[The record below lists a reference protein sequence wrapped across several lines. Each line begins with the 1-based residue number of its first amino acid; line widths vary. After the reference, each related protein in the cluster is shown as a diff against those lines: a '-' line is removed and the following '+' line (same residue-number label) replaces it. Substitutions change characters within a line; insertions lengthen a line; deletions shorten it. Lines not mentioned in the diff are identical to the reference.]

1 MDQQSNASHASFG
14 NLKIDAHKLDMLDA
28 RISGEGGIETS
39 FEELS
44 KLSSCTPPRSAMSSD
59 FNDDSKSNKPLV
71 SFENDAEASQA
82 SCQTVHA
89 GNLKPKAKD
98 NNADETPQHGQK
110 QNDDSGITP
119 PSSKKKRTPSKRP
132 ASAIGGRQPTK
143 KQGVSTE
150 SEVQSKKL
158 KTKTKSSE
166 GAKEAD
172 GVSATTSESITAT
185 AVVGSQKEQ
194 QQQQQQQPM
203 EVSSKSESRDMNFYF
218 GAQHSNPSRVH
229 SNPSRSQPSQL
240 SSPPALHSKKEQK
253 SANQKTLHSF
263 LGITT
268 KKNVDKEKKGKEE
281 SGTDVGVGKV
291 GAAKEKQ
298 ASDFVSATSSSATSK
313 QAPHVPTLT
322 SRPKKKKQSSSNKAD
337 TQSEDSINL
346 QLENKRMLSKIEELQ
361 KQLEDANARN
371 NSIRNNQTMIST
383 NLQRQLKSLK
393 TELESVRCENTVKTT
408 KAMDIIEKLVREES
422 IREAKDLRQKLA
434 SDGARLG
441 RLVSSRVGLRSHD
454 HWEDGHDPLVVKLR
468 KAELKKKREALER
481 RREDLSKAQ
490 QAHSNNRAVMS
501 PERSTD
507 TMLDS
512 EASNNYHDLAQMND
526 FDRFEASETIKM
538 HLDEVRREEAKLN
551 EEERALHT
559 EKQGHVR
566 ALKRVASEDS
576 SKFRL
581 KHKVSQICLYVVPK
595 LLINCICLILL
606 LFKILLFSLT
616 TDTFL

>member
-14 NLKIDAHKLDMLDA
+14 NLKIDPHKLDMLDA
-28 RISGEGGIETS
+28 RIIGEGGVESS

-44 KLSSCTPPRSAMSSD
+44 KLSSYTPPRSAMSE

-71 SFENDAEASQA
+71 SFENDGEVSQS

-98 NNADETPQHGQK
+98 NVDKTPQHNGRQK
-110 QNDDSGITP
+110 IDDGGMTP

-132 ASAIGGRQPTK
+132 ASAIGGRNPAK
-143 KQGVSTE
+143 KQAGSIE
-150 SEVQSKKL
+150 SETQSKKL
-158 KTKTKSSE
+158 KTKSKPSEDAKKS
-166 GAKEAD
+166 D
-172 GVSATTSESITAT
+172 VVSATSISESTTVTAG
-185 AVVGSQKEQ
+185 VPSQTEQ
-194 QQQQQQQPM
+194 QQQQQQQQQPT
-203 EVSSKSESRDMNFYF
+203 EALSKNESRDMHYYF
-218 GAQHSNPSRVH
+218 GAH
-229 SNPSRSQPSQL
+229 SNPSRSQPSQV

-263 LGITT
+263 LGITA

-281 SGTDVGVGKV
+281 NSTDAGVSKV

-298 ASDFVSATSSSATSK
+298 ASDVSAISSSSSTLK
-313 QAPHVPTLT
+313 QAPQVTTLT
-322 SRPKKKKQSSSNKAD
+322 SRPNKKKQPNANKDD
-337 TQSEDSINL
+337 TQSESNNL
-346 QLENKRMLSKIEELQ
+346 QLENKRLLSKIEELQ

-393 TELESVRCENTVKTT
+393 SELESVRCETNIKTT
-408 KAMDIIEKLVREES
+408 KGMEVIEKLVREES
-422 IREAKDLRQKLA
+422 IREAKELRQKLA

-454 HWEDGHDPLVVKLR
+454 HWEDGHDPLVVKHR
-468 KAELKKKREALER
+468 KAELKMKREALER
-481 RREDLSKAQ
+481 RREDLAKAQ
-490 QAHSNNRAVMS
+490 ANSGVIMS
-501 PERSTD
+501 PERSTG
-507 TMLDS
+507 TMLES
-512 EASNNYHDLAQMND
+512 GASNNHHDLAQMND
-526 FDRFEASETIKM
+526 FDLFEANETIKM

-551 EEERALHT
+551 EEERALHI
-559 EKQGHVR
+559 EKQAHVR

-581 KHKVSQICLYVVPK
+581 KHKVSYICLP
-595 LLINCICLILL
+595 C
-606 LFKILLFSLT
+606 
-616 TDTFL
+616 